1 MATSLEK
8 IRNIGITA
16 HIDAGKTTTTER
28 ILHYT
33 GVSHKIGEVHDGNTT
48 TDYMDQER
56 ERGITITSAA
66 VTCEWKDHRIN
77 IIDTPGHI
85 DFNIEVNRS
94 LRVLDGAVFIIEGV
108 AGVQPQSETNWRLAD
123 RYNVPRIIFINKLD
137 RTGADF
143 YRAFA
148 TLKDKL
154 DIVALPL
161 QLPIGIEDKFVGV
174 VDLIEMKAIVW
185 EGGDLGAKFHDE
197 PIPADLEEQAKEYR
211 QLLLDTAVGVDDKAM
226 EEYFENGDV
235 SIETLKRCIKIGTIS
250 GAFRPVLC
258 GTAFKN
264 KGVQPLLDAVLDYL
278 PSPIDV
284 PGISVAAEEGEEDG
298 EFSDRR
304 RIKAD
309 PNAPFAGLAFKIIN
323 DKYGALTFVRVYAG
337 TLKSG
342 DTVMNTTKDS
352 RERIGRM
359 FQMHADKRAEIK
371 EVSAG
376 DIAAFVGL
384 KDTGTG
390 DTLASSED
398 PVVLERMA
406 FPVPVIDISVEPK
419 TKEAVEKMTL
429 GLQKLAGEDPSLRLK
444 TDQESGQTIL
454 SGMGELHLEIIIDR
468 LRREYGVD
476 CNIGAPQVA
485 YRETITKPHT
495 EIYTHK
501 KQSGGSG
508 QYAEVKVIFEP
519 AERNAGISFENKVVG
534 GSVPKEYIPA
544 VEKGIRVQADTG
556 VLAGFP
562 TVDFKYSLVDGKYHD
577 VDSSALA
584 FEIAAKACFREGMK
598 KAGPIILEPIM
609 DVEVT
614 TPQDHVGD
622 CVGDLNRRRG
632 MIQSQDSSGSTILV
646 RAHVPLKEMFG
657 YISDLRS
664 MTKGRASFTMQFHH
678 YDPVPRNV
686 ADEIMKKSAYRRRR
700 RGALPPR
707 PPPRASPWT
716 PLPRK
721 KGEAIL
727 CIALF
732 FLERSVFDHSQAYR
746 TSKVGVCRCVM
757 CS

>member
-1 MATSLEK
+1 MSSMSLDK

-28 ILHYT
+28 ILYYT

-48 TDYMDQER
+48 TDYMEQER

-66 VTCEWKDHRIN
+66 VTCEWQNHRIN

-94 LRVLDGAVFIIEGV
+94 LRVLDGAIFIIEGV

-148 TLKDKL
+148 TLKEKL

-161 QLPIGIEDKFVGV
+161 QLPIGIEDQFLGV
-174 VDLIEMKAIVW
+174 VDLVEMKAIIW
-185 EGGDLGAKFHDE
+185 EGGELGAKYHYED
-197 PIPADLEEQAKEYR
+197 IPEDLKAAAAEHR
-211 QLLLDTAVGVDDKAM
+211 QTLLDTAVSVDEKAM

-235 SIETLKRCIKIGTIS
+235 TIETLKRCIKRGTID
-250 GAFRPVLC
+250 GDFRPVLC

-264 KGVQPLLDAVLDYL
+264 KGVQPLLDAVIDYL

-284 PGISVAAEEGEEDG
+284 PGIAVALDEGVDESEHP
-298 EFSDRR
+298 ERR

-309 PNAPFAGLAFKIIN
+309 PKAPFAGLAFKIIN
-323 DKYGALTFVRVYAG
+323 DKFGTLTFVRVYAG

-342 DTVMNTTKDS
+342 DTVMNTTKDH

-359 FQMHADKRAEIK
+359 FQMHADKREAIT
-371 EVSAG
+371 EVEAG

-390 DTLASSED
+390 DTLASAD
-398 PVVLERMA
+398 RPVILERMA
-406 FPVPVIDISVEPK
+406 FPVPVIDISVEPR

-429 GLQKLAGEDPSLRLK
+429 GLQKLAGEDPSLRLR
-444 TDQESGQTIL
+444 TDQETGQTIL

-468 LRREYGVD
+468 LRREYAVD

-485 YRETITKPHT
+485 YRETISKSHT
-495 EIYTHK
+495 ETYTHK
-501 KQSGGSG
+501 KQTGGSG

-519 AERNAGISFENKVVG
+519 MERNGGVVFENKVVG
-534 GSVPKEYIPA
+534 GSVPREYIPA
-544 VEKGIRVQADTG
+544 VEKGIKVQADTG

-562 TVDFKYSLVDGKYHD
+562 TVDFKYTLVDGKYHD

-584 FEIAAKACFREGMK
+584 FEIAAKACFRAGMK
-598 KAGPIILEPIM
+598 NAGPIILEPIM

-614 TPQDHVGD
+614 TPNDHVGD
-622 CVGDLNRRRG
+622 VVGDLNRRRG
-632 MIQSQDSSGSTILV
+632 QIQNQESSGSTVIV

-657 YISDLRS
+657 YISHLRS

-678 YDPVPRNV
+678 YDPVPRNI
-686 ADEIMKKSAYRRRR
+686 ADEIMAKSA
-700 RGALPPR
+700 
-707 PPPRASPWT
+707 
-716 PLPRK
+716 
-721 KGEAIL
+721 
-727 CIALF
+727 
-732 FLERSVFDHSQAYR
+732 
-746 TSKVGVCRCVM
+746 
-757 CS
+757 

>member
-1 MATSLEK
+1 MTESPLAR

-28 ILHYT
+28 ILYYT

-66 VTCEWKDHRIN
+66 VTCEWADHRIN

-94 LRVLDGAVFIIEGV
+94 LRVLDGAIFIIEGV

-143 YRAFA
+143 YRAFD
-148 TLKDKL
+148 TLKEKL
-154 DIVALPL
+154 DIIALPL
-161 QLPIGIEDKFVGV
+161 QLPIGEEDKFLGII
-174 VDLIEMKAIVW
+174 DLVEMKAIIW
-185 EGGDLGAKFHDE
+185 EGGELGAKYHDE
-197 PIPADLEEQAKEYR
+197 PIPAELADKAAEYR
-211 QLLLDTAVGVDDKAM
+211 QLLLDTALSVDTEGM

-235 SIETLKRCIKIGTIS
+235 SVATLKRAIKRGTID
-250 GAFRPVLC
+250 GDFRPVLC

-264 KGVQPLLDAVLDYL
+264 KGVQPLLDAVIDYL

-284 PGISVAAEEGEEDG
+284 PGIAVALDEGVDEALHP
-298 EFSDRR
+298 DRR

-309 PNAPFAGLAFKIIN
+309 VSAPFSGLAFKIIN
-323 DKYGALTFVRVYAG
+323 DKYGTLTFVRVYSG
-337 TLKSG
+337 TLKTG
-342 DTVMNTTKDS
+342 DMVMNTTKDH

-371 EVSAG
+371 EVHAG

-390 DTLASSED
+390 DTLASSDD

-406 FPVPVIDISVEPK
+406 FPVPVIDISVEPR

-444 TDQESGQTIL
+444 TDQETGQTIL

-485 YRETITKPHT
+485 YRETISKAHT
-495 EIYTHK
+495 ETYTHK

-508 QYAEVKVIFEP
+508 QYAEVKIVFEP
-519 AERNAGISFENKVVG
+519 QERNLGVLFENKVVG

-562 TVDFKYSLVDGKYHD
+562 TVDFKYTLVDGKYHD

-598 KAGPIILEPIM
+598 KASPIILEPIM
-609 DVEVT
+609 DVEIT

-622 CVGDLNRRRG
+622 VVGDLNRRRG
-632 MIQSQDSSGSTILV
+632 MIQNQESSGSTILV
-646 RAHVPLKEMFG
+646 RAQVPLKEMFG
-657 YISDLRS
+657 YISHLRS

-678 YDPVPRNV
+678 YDPVPRNI
-686 ADEIMKKSAYRRRR
+686 AEEIMAKSA
-700 RGALPPR
+700 
-707 PPPRASPWT
+707 
-716 PLPRK
+716 
-721 KGEAIL
+721 
-727 CIALF
+727 
-732 FLERSVFDHSQAYR
+732 
-746 TSKVGVCRCVM
+746 
-757 CS
+757 

>member
-1 MATSLEK
+1 MSATPLDR

-28 ILHYT
+28 ILYYT
-33 GVSHKIGEVHDGNTT
+33 GVSHRIGEVHDGNTT
-48 TDYMDQER
+48 TDYMEQER

-143 YRAFA
+143 YRAFD
-148 TLKDKL
+148 TLKEKL

-161 QLPIGIEDKFVGV
+161 QLPIGVEDTFVGV
-174 VDLIEMKAIVW
+174 VDLVEMKAIIW
-185 EGGDLGAKFHDE
+185 EGGELGAKFHDE
-197 PIPADLEEQAKEYR
+197 PIPADLMEKAKEYR
-211 QLLLDTAVGVDDKAM
+211 QLLLDTALSMDDAAM
-226 EEYFENGDV
+226 EEYFDKGDV
-235 SIETLKRCIKIGTIS
+235 EVATLKLCIKRGTIA

-278 PSPIDV
+278 PSPVDV
-284 PGISVAAEEGEEDG
+284 PGIAVAAEDAEDDAST
-298 EFSDRR
+298 EHDRR

-323 DKYGALTFVRVYAG
+323 DKYGTLTFVRVYAG

-342 DTVMNTTKDS
+342 DTVLNTTKEHK
-352 RERIGRM
+352 ERVGRM

-371 EVSAG
+371 EVAAG

-384 KDTGTG
+384 KDTQTG
-390 DTLASSED
+390 DTLASEKD

-419 TKEAVEKMTL
+419 TKDSVEKMTI

-444 TDQESGQTIL
+444 TDQETGQTIL

-468 LRREYGVD
+468 LRREYGVEA
-476 CNIGAPQVA
+476 NVGQPQVA
-485 YRETITKPHT
+485 YRETISKSHT
-495 EIYTHK
+495 ETYTHK
-501 KQSGGSG
+501 KQTGGSG
-508 QYAEVKVIFEP
+508 QYAEVKVVFEP
-519 AERNAGISFENKVVG
+519 QERNEGVLFENKTVG
-534 GSVPKEYIPA
+534 GSVPREYVPA
-544 VEKGIRVQADTG
+544 VEKGIRVQAETG

-562 TVDFKYSLVDGKYHD
+562 TVDFKYTLVDGKYHD

-598 KAGPIILEPIM
+598 KAGPVILEPIM

-614 TPQDHVGD
+614 TPNDHVGD
-622 CVGDLNRRRG
+622 VVGDLNRRRG
-632 MIQSQDSSGSTILV
+632 MIQNQESSGSTVMV

-657 YISDLRS
+657 YISHLRG

-678 YDPVPRNV
+678 YDPVPRNI
-686 ADEIMKKSAYRRRR
+686 ADEIMAKSA
-700 RGALPPR
+700 
-707 PPPRASPWT
+707 
-716 PLPRK
+716 
-721 KGEAIL
+721 
-727 CIALF
+727 
-732 FLERSVFDHSQAYR
+732 
-746 TSKVGVCRCVM
+746 
-757 CS
+757 

>member
-1 MATSLEK
+1 VSTTPLDK

-28 ILHYT
+28 ILYYT

-48 TDYMDQER
+48 TDYMEQER

-66 VTCEWKDHRIN
+66 VTCEWQDHRIN

-94 LRVLDGAVFIIEGV
+94 LRVLDGAIFIIEGV

-143 YRAFA
+143 YRAFD
-148 TLKDKL
+148 TLKEKL

-161 QLPIGIEDKFVGV
+161 QLPIGEEDKFLGV
-174 VDLIEMKAIVW
+174 VDLVEMKAIIW
-185 EGGDLGAKFHDE
+185 EGGELGAKYHYED
-197 PIPADLEEQAKEYR
+197 IPAELAGKAAEHR
-211 QLLLDTAVGVDDKAM
+211 QNLLDTALSVDDAGM
-226 EEYFENGDV
+226 EEYFEKGDV
-235 SIETLKRCIKIGTIS
+235 EIATLKRAIKRGTID

-264 KGVQPLLDAVLDYL
+264 KGVQPLLDAVIDYL
-278 PSPIDV
+278 PSPVDV
-284 PGISVAAEEGEEDG
+284 PGIAVALDEGIDETLHP
-298 EFSDRR
+298 DRR

-309 PNAPFAGLAFKIIN
+309 PKAPFAGLAFKIIN
-323 DKYGALTFVRVYAG
+323 DKYGTLTFVRVYAG

-342 DTVMNTTKDS
+342 DMVMNTTKDH

-371 EVSAG
+371 EVEAG

-384 KDTGTG
+384 KDTSTG
-390 DTLASSED
+390 DTLASAD
-398 PVVLERMA
+398 NPVVLERMA
-406 FPVPVIDISVEPK
+406 FPVPVIDISVEPR

-444 TDQESGQTIL
+444 TDQETGQTIL

-485 YRETITKPHT
+485 YRETISKPHT

-508 QYAEVKVIFEP
+508 QYAEVKIVFEP
-519 AERNAGISFENKVVG
+519 MARNGGVVFENKVVG

-562 TVDFKYSLVDGKYHD
+562 TVDFKYILVDGKYHD

-598 KAGPIILEPIM
+598 KASPIILEPIM
-609 DVEVT
+609 DVEIT

-622 CVGDLNRRRG
+622 VVGDLNRRRG
-632 MIQSQDSSGSTILV
+632 HIQNQESSGSTVIV
-646 RAHVPLKEMFG
+646 RGQVPLKEMFG
-657 YISDLRS
+657 YISHLRS

-678 YDPVPRNV
+678 YDPVPRNI
-686 ADEIMKKSAYRRRR
+686 ADEIMAKSA
-700 RGALPPR
+700 
-707 PPPRASPWT
+707 
-716 PLPRK
+716 
-721 KGEAIL
+721 
-727 CIALF
+727 
-732 FLERSVFDHSQAYR
+732 
-746 TSKVGVCRCVM
+746 
-757 CS
+757 

>member
-1 MATSLEK
+1 ME
-8 IRNIGITA
+8 
-16 HIDAGKTTTTER
+16 
-28 ILHYT
+28 
-33 GVSHKIGEVHDGNTT
+33 
-48 TDYMDQER
+48 QER

-66 VTCEWKDHRIN
+66 VTCEWKGHRIN

-94 LRVLDGAVFIIEGV
+94 LRVLDGAIFIIEGV

-143 YRAFA
+143 YRAFD
-148 TLKDKL
+148 TLLEKL

-161 QLPIGIEDKFVGV
+161 QLPIGVEDGFLGV
-174 VDLIEMKAIVW
+174 VDLVEMKAIIW
-185 EGGDLGAKFHDE
+185 EGGELGAKYHYED
-197 PIPADLEEQAKEYR
+197 IPEDMNELVATHR
-211 QLLLDTAVGVDDKAM
+211 QTLLDTALSVDEKAM
-226 EEYFENGDV
+226 EEYFDKGDV
-235 SIETLKRCIKIGTIS
+235 SIETMKRCIKRGTID
-250 GAFRPVLC
+250 GTFRPVLC

-264 KGVQPLLDAVLDYL
+264 KGVQPLLDAVIDYL

-284 PGISVAAEEGEEDG
+284 PGIAVAVEEGDDEDHIAH
-298 EFSDRR
+298 RR

-309 PNAPFAGLAFKIIN
+309 PKAPFAGLAFKIIN
-323 DKYGALTFVRVYAG
+323 DKYGTLTFVRVYAG

-342 DTVMNTTKDS
+342 DTVMNTTKDH

-371 EVSAG
+371 EVEAG

-390 DTLASSED
+390 DTLASADD
-398 PVVLERMA
+398 PVILERMA
-406 FPVPVIDISVEPK
+406 FPVPVIDISVEPR

-429 GLQKLAGEDPSLRLK
+429 GLQKLAGEDPSLRLR
-444 TDQESGQTIL
+444 TDQETGQTIL

-485 YRETITKPHT
+485 YRETISKAHT
-495 EIYTHK
+495 ETYTHK

-508 QYAEVKVIFEP
+508 QYAEVKIIFEP
-519 AERNAGISFENKVVG
+519 LERNVGVQFENKVVG

-562 TVDFKYSLVDGKYHD
+562 TVDFKYTLIDGKYHD

-598 KAGPIILEPIM
+598 LAGPIILEPIM

-622 CVGDLNRRRG
+622 VVGDLNRRRG
-632 MIQSQDSSGSTILV
+632 QIQNQESSGSTVIV

-657 YISDLRS
+657 YISHLRS

-686 ADEIMKKSAYRRRR
+686 ADEIMKKSA
-700 RGALPPR
+700 
-707 PPPRASPWT
+707 
-716 PLPRK
+716 
-721 KGEAIL
+721 
-727 CIALF
+727 
-732 FLERSVFDHSQAYR
+732 
-746 TSKVGVCRCVM
+746 
-757 CS
+757 

>member
-1 MATSLEK
+1 MTSTSPLGL

-28 ILHYT
+28 ILYYT

-94 LRVLDGAVFIIEGV
+94 LRVLDGAIFIIEGV

-143 YRAFA
+143 YRAFD
-148 TLKDKL
+148 TLKEKL
-154 DIVALPL
+154 DIIALPL
-161 QLPIGIEDKFVGV
+161 QLPIGIEENFVGV
-174 VDLIEMKAIVW
+174 VDLVEMKAIIW
-185 EGGDLGAKFHDE
+185 EGGELGAKFHDE
-197 PIPADLEEQAKEYR
+197 PIPADLADKAAEYR
-211 QLLLDTAVGVDDKAM
+211 ELLLDTALSVDTTAM
-226 EEYFENGDV
+226 EEYFEKGEV
-235 SIETLKRCIKIGTIS
+235 SVETLKRCIKAGAIS

-284 PGISVAAEEGEEDG
+284 PGIKVAADEDEEDTP
-298 EFSDRR
+298 EAAAKRR
-304 RIKAD
+304 VIPANPD
-309 PNAPFAGLAFKIIN
+309 APFSGLAFKIIN
-323 DKYGALTFVRVYAG
+323 DKYGTLTFVRVYSG

-342 DTVMNTTKDS
+342 DTVMNTTKDH

-371 EVSAG
+371 EVHAG

-390 DTLASSED
+390 DTLASADD

-419 TKEAVEKMTL
+419 TKEGVEKMTI

-444 TDQESGQTIL
+444 TDQETGQTIL

-468 LRREYGVD
+468 LKREYGVD
-476 CNIGAPQVA
+476 ANIGAPQVA
-485 YRETITKPHT
+485 YRETISREHT
-495 EIYTHK
+495 ETYTHK

-508 QYAEVKVIFEP
+508 QYAEVKIIFSP
-519 AERNAGISFENKVVG
+519 LERNEGVVFENKIVG
-534 GSVPKEYIPA
+534 GTVPREYIPA
-544 VEKGIRVQADTG
+544 VEKGIKVQADTG
-556 VLAGFP
+556 VLAGFQ
-562 TVDFKYSLVDGKYHD
+562 TVDFKYTLVDGKYHD

-614 TPQDHVGD
+614 TPNDHVGD
-622 CVGDLNRRRG
+622 VVGDLNRRRG
-632 MIQSQDSSGSTILV
+632 MIQNQESSGSTVIV

-657 YISDLRS
+657 YISHLRS

-686 ADEIMKKSAYRRRR
+686 ADEIMAKSA
-700 RGALPPR
+700 
-707 PPPRASPWT
+707 
-716 PLPRK
+716 
-721 KGEAIL
+721 
-727 CIALF
+727 
-732 FLERSVFDHSQAYR
+732 
-746 TSKVGVCRCVM
+746 
-757 CS
+757 

>member
-1 MATSLEK
+1 VSVTPLDR

-28 ILHYT
+28 ILYYT

-66 VTCEWKDHRIN
+66 VTCEWKDTRIN

-94 LRVLDGAVFIIEGV
+94 LRVLDGAIFIIEGV

-143 YRAFA
+143 YRAFD
-148 TLKDKL
+148 TLLEKL

-161 QLPIGIEDKFVGV
+161 QLPIGVEDQFLGV
-174 VDLIEMKAIVW
+174 VDLVEMKAIIW
-185 EGGDLGAKFHDE
+185 EGGELGAKYHYED
-197 PIPADLEEQAKEYR
+197 IPAEMTELVAGHR
-211 QLLLDTAVGVDDKAM
+211 QTLLDTALSVDSEAM
-226 EEYFENGDV
+226 EEYFDKGDV
-235 SIETLKRCIKIGTIS
+235 SIETMKRCIKRGTID
-250 GAFRPVLC
+250 GTFRPVLC

-264 KGVQPLLDAVLDYL
+264 KGVQPLLDAVIDYL

-284 PGISVAAEEGEEDG
+284 PGIAVAVEEGDDE
-298 EFSDRR
+298 STIANRR

-309 PNAPFAGLAFKIIN
+309 PKAPFAGLAFKIIN
-323 DKYGALTFVRVYAG
+323 DKYGTLTFVRVYSG

-342 DTVMNTTKDS
+342 DTVMNTTKDH

-371 EVSAG
+371 EVEAG

-390 DTLASSED
+390 DTLASADD
-398 PVVLERMA
+398 PVILERMA
-406 FPVPVIDISVEPK
+406 FPVPVIDISVEPR

-444 TDQESGQTIL
+444 TDQETGQTIL

-476 CNIGAPQVA
+476 CDIGAPQVA
-485 YRETITKPHT
+485 YRETISKSHT
-495 EIYTHK
+495 ETYTHK

-508 QYAEVKVIFEP
+508 QYAEVKIIFSP
-519 AERNAGISFENKVVG
+519 QERNAGVLFENKVVG
-534 GSVPKEYIPA
+534 GAVPKEYIPA
-544 VEKGIRVQADTG
+544 VEKGIKVQADTG

-562 TVDFKYSLVDGKYHD
+562 TVDFKYTLVDGKYHD

-598 KAGPIILEPIM
+598 LAGPIILEPIM

-622 CVGDLNRRRG
+622 VVGDLNRRRG
-632 MIQSQDSSGSTILV
+632 QIQNQESSGSTVIV

-657 YISDLRS
+657 YISHLRS

-686 ADEIMKKSAYRRRR
+686 AEEIMKKSA
-700 RGALPPR
+700 
-707 PPPRASPWT
+707 
-716 PLPRK
+716 
-721 KGEAIL
+721 
-727 CIALF
+727 
-732 FLERSVFDHSQAYR
+732 
-746 TSKVGVCRCVM
+746 
-757 CS
+757 

>member
-1 MATSLEK
+1 MSDTPHAPSPLAR

-28 ILHYT
+28 ILYYT
-33 GVSHKIGEVHDGNTT
+33 GVSHRIGEVHDGNTT
-48 TDYMDQER
+48 TDYMAQER

-143 YRAFA
+143 YRAFD
-148 TLKDKL
+148 TLKEKL
-154 DIVALPL
+154 DIIALPL
-161 QLPIGIEDKFVGV
+161 QLPIGVEDQFLGV
-174 VDLIEMKAIVW
+174 VDLIEMKAIIW
-185 EGGDLGAKFHDE
+185 EGGELGAKYHDE
-197 PIPADLEEQAKEYR
+197 EIPADLLAKAKEAR
-211 QLLLDTAVGVDDKAM
+211 QLLLDTALSVDDAGM

-235 SIETLKRCIKIGTIS
+235 AIETLKRAIKTGTIS

-264 KGVQPLLDAVLDYL
+264 KGVQPLLDAVIDYL

-284 PGISVAAEEGEEDG
+284 PGISIAAEEGEEDG
-298 EFSDRR
+298 EHSNRR
-304 RIKAD
+304 RIPANPD
-309 PNAPFAGLAFKIIN
+309 APFAGLAFKIIN
-323 DKYGALTFVRVYAG
+323 DKYGTLTFVRVYAG
-337 TLKSG
+337 TLRTG
-342 DTVMNTTKDS
+342 DTVMNTTKDHK
-352 RERIGRM
+352 ERISRM

-371 EVSAG
+371 EVHAG

-390 DTLASSED
+390 DTLASNDD
-398 PVVLERMA
+398 PVILERMA

-419 TKEAVEKMTL
+419 TKDSVEKMSI

-485 YRETITKPHT
+485 YRETISKPWT
-495 EIYTHK
+495 ETYTHK

-508 QYAEVKVIFEP
+508 QYAEVKVLFEP
-519 AERNAGISFENKVVG
+519 AERNAGITFANKTVG
-534 GSVPKEYIPA
+534 GSVPKEYVPA

-556 VLAGFP
+556 VLAGFQ
-562 TVDFKYSLVDGKYHD
+562 TVDFNYTLLDGKYHD

-598 KAGPIILEPIM
+598 KASPIILEPIM

-614 TPQDHVGD
+614 TPNDHVGD
-622 CVGDLNRRRG
+622 VVGDLNRRRG
-632 MIQSQDSSGSTILV
+632 QIQNQDSAGSTVIV
-646 RAHVPLKEMFG
+646 KAHVPLKEMFG

-686 ADEIMKKSAYRRRR
+686 ADELVKKA
-700 RGALPPR
+700 G
-707 PPPRASPWT
+707 
-716 PLPRK
+716 
-721 KGEAIL
+721 
-727 CIALF
+727 
-732 FLERSVFDHSQAYR
+732 
-746 TSKVGVCRCVM
+746 
-757 CS
+757 

>member
-1 MATSLEK
+1 MPVTSLDK

-28 ILHYT
+28 ILYYT
-33 GVSHKIGEVHDGNTT
+33 GMSYRIGEVHDGNTT
-48 TDYMDQER
+48 TDYMEQER

-94 LRVLDGAVFIIEGV
+94 LRVLDGAIFIIEGV

-137 RTGADF
+137 RTGGDF
-143 YRAFA
+143 FRAFA
-148 TLKDKL
+148 TLKEKL

-161 QLPIGIEDKFVGV
+161 QLPIGAEDKFAGV
-174 VDLIEMKAIVW
+174 VDLVEMKAIIW
-185 EGGDLGAKFHDE
+185 EGGELGAKYHDE
-197 PIPADLEEQAKEYR
+197 PIPADLAEQAKEYR
-211 QLLLDTAVGVDDKAM
+211 QLLLDTALSVDDAAM
-226 EEYFENGDV
+226 EEYFEKGDV
-235 SIETLKRCIKIGTIS
+235 EVATLKRCIKAGTIS

-264 KGVQPLLDAVLDYL
+264 KGVQPLLDAVVDYL

-284 PGISVAAEEGEEDG
+284 PGISIAAGEGEEDG
-298 EFSDRR
+298 EYSDRR

-309 PNAPFAGLAFKIIN
+309 ASAPFAGLAFKIIN
-323 DKYGALTFVRVYAG
+323 DKYGTLTFVRVYAG

-342 DTVMNTTKDS
+342 DTVMNTTKGH

-371 EVSAG
+371 EVHAG

-384 KDTGTG
+384 KDTVTG
-390 DTLASSED
+390 DTLASQQD

-406 FPVPVIDISVEPK
+406 FPVPVIDISVEPR
-419 TKEAVEKMTL
+419 TKEAVEKMSL
-429 GLQKLAGEDPSLRLK
+429 GLQKLAAEDPSLRLR
-444 TDQESGQTIL
+444 TDQETGQTIL

-468 LRREYGVD
+468 LRREYGVEA
-476 CNIGAPQVA
+476 NIGAPQVA
-485 YRETITKPHT
+485 YRETITRAHT
-495 EIYTHK
+495 ETYTHK
-501 KQSGGSG
+501 KQTGGSG
-508 QYAEVKVIFEP
+508 QYAEVKIAFEP
-519 AERNAGISFENKVVG
+519 LARNEGVVFENKVAG

-562 TVDFKYSLVDGKYHD
+562 TVDFKYTLLDGKYHD
-577 VDSSALA
+577 VDSSSLA
-584 FEIAAKACFREGMK
+584 FEIAAKSCFRDGMK
-598 KAGPIILEPIM
+598 RAAPIILEPVM

-614 TPQDHVGD
+614 TPADHVGD
-622 CVGDLNRRRG
+622 VVGDLNRRRG
-632 MIQSQDSSGSTILV
+632 MIQNQDSTGSTVIV

-678 YDPVPRNV
+678 YDPVPRNI
-686 ADEIMKKSAYRRRR
+686 ADEIMTKSA
-700 RGALPPR
+700 
-707 PPPRASPWT
+707 
-716 PLPRK
+716 
-721 KGEAIL
+721 
-727 CIALF
+727 
-732 FLERSVFDHSQAYR
+732 
-746 TSKVGVCRCVM
+746 
-757 CS
+757 

>member
-1 MATSLEK
+1 MPLDK

-28 ILHYT
+28 ILYYT

-66 VTCEWKDHRIN
+66 VTCEWKDNRIN

-123 RYNVPRIIFINKLD
+123 RYKVPRIIFINKLD

-148 TLKDKL
+148 TLKEKL

-161 QLPIGIEDKFVGV
+161 QLPVGTEDQFLGV
-174 VDLIEMKAIVW
+174 VDLVEMKAIIW
-185 EGGDLGAKFHDE
+185 EGGELGAKYHYED
-197 PIPADLEEQAKEYR
+197 IPDDLKELAAEHR
-211 QLLLDTAVGVDDKAM
+211 QTLLDTALSVDEQAM
-226 EEYFENGDV
+226 EEYFEHGDV
-235 SIETLKRCIKIGTIS
+235 KIETLKRCIKRGTID
-250 GAFRPVLC
+250 GTFRPVLC

-264 KGVQPLLDAVLDYL
+264 KGVQPLLDAVIDYL

-284 PGISVAAEEGEEDG
+284 PGIAIALEEGEEDG
-298 EFSDRR
+298 DNPNRR
-304 RIKAD
+304 RIPANPK
-309 PNAPFAGLAFKIIN
+309 APFAGLAFKIIN
-323 DKYGALTFVRVYAG
+323 DKYGTLTFVRVYAG

-342 DTVMNTTKDS
+342 DTVQNTTKGH

-371 EVSAG
+371 EVEAG

-390 DTLASSED
+390 DTLASADD
-398 PVVLERMA
+398 PVILERMA
-406 FPVPVIDISVEPK
+406 FPVPVIDISVEPR

-444 TDQESGQTIL
+444 TDQETGQTIL

-476 CNIGAPQVA
+476 CDIGAPQVA
-485 YRETITKPHT
+485 YRETISKPWT
-495 EIYTHK
+495 ETYTHK

-508 QYAEVKVIFEP
+508 QYAEVKIVFEP
-519 AERNAGISFENKVVG
+519 LERNTGVQFENKVVG

-562 TVDFKYSLVDGKYHD
+562 TVDFKYTLIDGKYHD

-584 FEIAAKACFREGMK
+584 FEIAAKACFRDGMK

-622 CVGDLNRRRG
+622 VVGDLNRRRG
-632 MIQSQDSSGSTILV
+632 TIQNQESSGSTVIV

-657 YISDLRS
+657 YISHLRS

-686 ADEIMKKSAYRRRR
+686 ADEIMKKSA
-700 RGALPPR
+700 
-707 PPPRASPWT
+707 
-716 PLPRK
+716 
-721 KGEAIL
+721 
-727 CIALF
+727 
-732 FLERSVFDHSQAYR
+732 
-746 TSKVGVCRCVM
+746 
-757 CS
+757 

>member
-1 MATSLEK
+1 MSDIAPNPLAL

-28 ILHYT
+28 ILYYT
-33 GVSHKIGEVHDGNTT
+33 GVSHRIGEVHDGNTT
-48 TDYMDQER
+48 TDYMEQER

-66 VTCEWKDHRIN
+66 VTCEWKEHRIN

-123 RYNVPRIIFINKLD
+123 RYNVPRVIFINKLD

-143 YRAFA
+143 YRAFD
-148 TLKDKL
+148 TLKEKL
-154 DIVALPL
+154 DIIALPL
-161 QLPIGIEDKFVGV
+161 QLPIGIEDQFIGV
-174 VDLIEMKAIVW
+174 VDLVEMKAIVW
-185 EGGDLGAKFHDE
+185 EGGELGAKFHDE
-197 PIPADLEEQAKEYR
+197 EIPADMAEKAAEAR
-211 QLLLDTAVGVDDKAM
+211 VLLLDTALSVDTVAM
-226 EEYFENGDV
+226 EEYFDKGDV
-235 SIETLKRCIKIGTIS
+235 SVETLKRCIKLGTIS

-284 PGISVAAEEGEEDG
+284 PGIKVAAEEDDAPDKVMRVIPAN
-298 EFSDRR
+298 SS
-304 RIKAD
+304 
-309 PNAPFAGLAFKIIN
+309 APFAGLAFKIIN
-323 DKYGALTFVRVYAG
+323 DKYGTLTFVRVYAG

-342 DTVMNTTKDS
+342 DTVMNTTKDHK
-352 RERIGRM
+352 ERIGRM

-371 EVSAG
+371 EVHAG

-390 DTLASSED
+390 DTLASADD
-398 PVVLERMA
+398 PVILERMA
-406 FPVPVIDISVEPK
+406 FPIPVIDISVEPK
-419 TKEAVEKMTL
+419 TKDGVEKMTL

-468 LRREYGVD
+468 LRREYGVEA
-476 CNIGAPQVA
+476 NIGAPQVA
-485 YRETITKPHT
+485 YRETISKSHT
-495 EIYTHK
+495 ETYTHK
-501 KQSGGSG
+501 KQTGGSG
-508 QYAEVKVIFEP
+508 QYAEVKILFEP
-519 AERNAGISFENKVVG
+519 QERNAGVLFENKVVG
-534 GSVPKEYIPA
+534 GTVPKEYIPA
-544 VEKGIRVQADTG
+544 VEKGIRNQAETG

-584 FEIAAKACFREGMK
+584 FEIAAKACFRDGMK
-598 KAGPIILEPIM
+598 RASPIILEPIM
-609 DVEVT
+609 EVEVT

-622 CVGDLNRRRG
+622 VVGDLNRRRG
-632 MIQSQDSSGSTILV
+632 TIQSQESSGSTVMV

-657 YISDLRS
+657 YINQLRG

-678 YDPVPRNV
+678 YDPVPRNI
-686 ADEIMKKSAYRRRR
+686 ADEIMAKSA
-700 RGALPPR
+700 
-707 PPPRASPWT
+707 
-716 PLPRK
+716 
-721 KGEAIL
+721 
-727 CIALF
+727 
-732 FLERSVFDHSQAYR
+732 
-746 TSKVGVCRCVM
+746 
-757 CS
+757 

>member
-1 MATSLEK
+1 MTVPEADVPATPLEK

-28 ILHYT
+28 ILYYT

-48 TDYMDQER
+48 TDYMEQER

-123 RYNVPRIIFINKLD
+123 RYKVPRIIFINKLD

-143 YRAFA
+143 YRAA
-148 TLKDKL
+148 DTLKEKL
-154 DIVALPL
+154 DIIALPL
-161 QLPIGIEDKFVGV
+161 QLPIGIEDGFKGV
-174 VDLIEMKAIVW
+174 VDLVEMKAIIW
-185 EGGDLGAKFHDE
+185 EGGELGAKFHDE
-197 PIPADLEEQAKEYR
+197 PIPADLMEKAKEYR
-211 QLLLDTAVGVDDKAM
+211 QILLDTALAVDDAGM
-226 EEYFENGDV
+226 EEYFEKGDV
-235 SIETLKRCIKIGTIS
+235 SVETLKRAVKTGTIS

-278 PSPIDV
+278 PSPVDI
-284 PGISVAAEEGEEDG
+284 PGIAVAAEEGEDETA
-298 EFSDRR
+298 EHDRR

-323 DKYGALTFVRVYAG
+323 DKYGTLTFVRIYAG

-342 DTVMNTTKDS
+342 DTLLNTTKGHK
-352 RERIGRM
+352 ERVGRM

-390 DTLASSED
+390 DTLAAQED

-406 FPVPVIDISVEPK
+406 FPVPVIDISVEPR
-419 TKEAVEKMTL
+419 TKDSVEKMTL

-444 TDQESGQTIL
+444 TDQETGQTIL

-468 LRREYGVD
+468 LRREYGVEA
-476 CNIGAPQVA
+476 NIGAPQVA
-485 YRETITKPHT
+485 YRETISRSHT
-495 EIYTHK
+495 ETYTHK

-508 QYAEVKVIFEP
+508 QYAEVKIIFEP
-519 AERNAGISFENKVVG
+519 LERNQGIEFDNKVVG
-534 GSVPKEYIPA
+534 GAVPKEYIPA
-544 VEKGIRVQADTG
+544 VEKGIRVQSETG

-562 TVDFKYSLVDGKYHD
+562 TVDFKFSLVDGKYHD

-598 KAGPIILEPIM
+598 KAGPVILEPIM
-609 DVEVT
+609 DVEIT

-622 CVGDLNRRRG
+622 VVGDLNRRRG
-632 MIQSQDSSGSTILV
+632 MIQNQESAGSTVMV
-646 RAHVPLKEMFG
+646 RAQVPLKEMFG
-657 YISDLRS
+657 YISHLRS

-678 YDPVPRNV
+678 YDPVPRNI
-686 ADEIMKKSAYRRRR
+686 ADEIMAKSA
-700 RGALPPR
+700 
-707 PPPRASPWT
+707 
-716 PLPRK
+716 
-721 KGEAIL
+721 
-727 CIALF
+727 
-732 FLERSVFDHSQAYR
+732 
-746 TSKVGVCRCVM
+746 
-757 CS
+757 

>member
-1 MATSLEK
+1 MSDTPLAR

-28 ILHYT
+28 ILFYT
-33 GVSHKIGEVHDGNTT
+33 GESHKIGEVHDGNTT
-48 TDYMDQER
+48 TDYMEQER

-66 VTCEWKDHRIN
+66 VTCEWKDTRIN

-94 LRVLDGAVFIIEGV
+94 LRVLDGAIFIIEGV

-143 YRAFA
+143 FRAFD
-148 TLKDKL
+148 TLKEKL

-161 QLPIGIEDKFVGV
+161 QLPIGEEDKFIGV
-174 VDLIEMKAIVW
+174 VDLVEMKAIIW
-185 EGGDLGAKFHDE
+185 EGGDLGAKYHDE
-197 PIPADLEEQAKEYR
+197 PIPAELAAKAAEYR
-211 QLLLDTAVGVDDKAM
+211 QTLLDTAVSVDEKAM

-235 SIETLKRCIKIGTIS
+235 SVATLKACIKKGTIS
-250 GAFRPVLC
+250 GEFRPVLC

-264 KGVQPLLDAVLDYL
+264 KGVQPLLDAVVDYL

-284 PGISVAAEEGEEDG
+284 PGIAVALDEGVDETLHP
-298 EFSDRR
+298 DRR

-309 PNAPFAGLAFKIIN
+309 PKAPFAGLAFKIIN
-323 DKYGALTFVRVYAG
+323 DKYGTLTFVRVYAG
-337 TLKSG
+337 MLKSG
-342 DTVMNTTKDS
+342 DTVMNTTKGH

-371 EVSAG
+371 EVEAG

-390 DTLASSED
+390 DTLAAAED
-398 PVVLERMA
+398 QVVLERMA
-406 FPVPVIDISVEPK
+406 FPVPVIDISVEPR

-429 GLQKLAGEDPSLRLK
+429 GLQKLAGEDPSLRLR
-444 TDQESGQTIL
+444 TDQETGQTIL

-485 YRETITKPHT
+485 YRETISRPHT
-495 EIYTHK
+495 ETYTHK
-501 KQSGGSG
+501 KQTGGSG
-508 QYAEVKVIFEP
+508 QYAEVKILFEP
-519 AERNAGISFENKVVG
+519 TERNGGIVFENKVVG
-534 GSVPKEYIPA
+534 GSIPKEYIPA
-544 VEKGIRVQADTG
+544 VEKGIKVQADTG

-562 TVDFKYSLVDGKYHD
+562 TVDFKYTLLDGKYHD

-584 FEIAAKACFREGMK
+584 FEIAAKACFRDGMK
-598 KAGPIILEPIM
+598 KASPIILEPIM

-622 CVGDLNRRRG
+622 VVGDLNRRRG
-632 MIQSQDSSGSTILV
+632 QIQNQESSGSTIIV
-646 RAHVPLKEMFG
+646 RALVPLKEMFG
-657 YISDLRS
+657 YISHLRS

-678 YDPVPRNV
+678 YDPVPRNI
-686 ADEIMKKSAYRRRR
+686 ADEIMAKSA
-700 RGALPPR
+700 
-707 PPPRASPWT
+707 
-716 PLPRK
+716 
-721 KGEAIL
+721 
-727 CIALF
+727 
-732 FLERSVFDHSQAYR
+732 
-746 TSKVGVCRCVM
+746 
-757 CS
+757 

>member
-1 MATSLEK
+1 MPGTSLDK

-28 ILHYT
+28 ILYYT

-48 TDYMDQER
+48 TDYMEQER

-66 VTCEWKDHRIN
+66 VTCEWADHRIN

-94 LRVLDGAVFIIEGV
+94 LRVLDGAIFIIEGV

-143 YRAFA
+143 FRAFA
-148 TLKDKL
+148 TLKEKL

-161 QLPIGIEDKFVGV
+161 QLPIGIEDKFLGV
-174 VDLIEMKAIVW
+174 VDLIEMKAIIW
-185 EGGDLGAKFHDE
+185 EGGELGAKYHDE
-197 PIPADLEEQAKEYR
+197 PIPDDLVEQAKEYR
-211 QLLLDTAVGVDDKAM
+211 QLLLDTALSVDDAAM
-226 EEYFENGDV
+226 EEYFDKGDV
-235 SIETLKRCIKIGTIS
+235 EVATLKRCIKAGTIS
-250 GAFRPVLC
+250 GVFRPVLC

-264 KGVQPLLDAVLDYL
+264 KGVQPLLDAVIDYL

-284 PGISVAAEEGEEDG
+284 PGIAVAAEEGEDEHAP
-298 EFSDRR
+298 DRR

-309 PNAPFAGLAFKIIN
+309 PDAPFAGLAFKIIN
-323 DKYGALTFVRVYAG
+323 DKYGTLTFVRVYAG

-342 DTVMNTTKDS
+342 DTVMNTTKEH

-371 EVSAG
+371 EVHAG

-390 DTLASSED
+390 DTLASAQD

-406 FPVPVIDISVEPK
+406 FPVPVIDISVEPR
-419 TKEAVEKMTL
+419 TKEAVEKMSL
-429 GLQKLAGEDPSLRLK
+429 GLQKLAAEDPSLRLR

-468 LRREYGVD
+468 LRREYGVEA
-476 CNIGAPQVA
+476 NIGAPQVA
-485 YRETITKPHT
+485 YRETITRPHT
-495 EIYTHK
+495 ETYTHK
-501 KQSGGSG
+501 KQTGGSG
-508 QYAEVKVIFEP
+508 QYAEVKIVFEP
-519 AERNAGISFENKVVG
+519 LERNGGVVFENKVVG
-534 GSVPKEYIPA
+534 GTVPKEYIPA
-544 VEKGIRVQADTG
+544 VEKGIKVQAETG

-562 TVDFKYSLVDGKYHD
+562 TVDFKYTLVDGKYHD

-584 FEIAAKACFREGMK
+584 FEIAAKSCFRDGMK
-598 KAGPIILEPIM
+598 KAQPIILEPVM

-614 TPQDHVGD
+614 TPADHVGD
-622 CVGDLNRRRG
+622 VVGDLNRRRG
-632 MIQSQDSSGSTILV
+632 MIQNQESSGSTVIV

-678 YDPVPRNV
+678 YDPVPRNI
-686 ADEIMKKSAYRRRR
+686 ADEIMAKSA
-700 RGALPPR
+700 
-707 PPPRASPWT
+707 
-716 PLPRK
+716 
-721 KGEAIL
+721 
-727 CIALF
+727 
-732 FLERSVFDHSQAYR
+732 
-746 TSKVGVCRCVM
+746 
-757 CS
+757 

>member
-1 MATSLEK
+1 MATHTSLDR

-28 ILHYT
+28 ILYYT
-33 GVSHKIGEVHDGNTT
+33 GKSHKIGEVHDGNTT
-48 TDYMDQER
+48 TDYMAQER

-66 VTCEWKDHRIN
+66 VTAEWADHRIN

-94 LRVLDGAVFIIEGV
+94 LRVLDGAIFIIEGV

-123 RYNVPRIIFINKLD
+123 RYNVPRLIFVNKLD

-143 YRAFA
+143 YKACD
-148 TLKDKL
+148 TLTEKL
-154 DIVALPL
+154 GIKWIAL
-161 QLPIGIEDKFVGV
+161 QLPIGAEDTLKGV
-174 VDLIEMKAIVW
+174 VDLVEMKAIIW
-185 EGGDLGAKFHDE
+185 EGDDLGASFHDE
-197 PIPADLEEQAKEYR
+197 PIPDDMVEMANEWREKMLDMVVTADDE
-211 QLLLDTAVGVDDKAM
+211 AM
-226 EEYFENGDV
+226 EAYLSGEPV
-235 SIETLKRCIKIGTIS
+235 PVALLKRAIKKGTIS
-250 GAFRPVLC
+250 GEFRPVMC
-258 GTAFKN
+258 GSAFKN
-264 KGVQPLLDAVLDYL
+264 KGVQPLLDGVIDYL

-284 PGISVAAEEGEEDG
+284 PGIKVAPDEGMDETQE
-298 EFSDRR
+298 RR
-304 RIKAD
+304 AIPAD
-309 PNAPFAGLAFKIIN
+309 PDAPFAGLAFKIIN
-323 DKYGALTFVRVYAG
+323 DKYGNLTFVRVYRG
-337 TLKSG
+337 TLRQG
-342 DTVMNTTKDS
+342 DMVMNTTKGQ

-359 FQMHADKRAEIK
+359 FQMHADKREEIK
-371 EVSAG
+371 EVIAG

-384 KDTGTG
+384 KDTITG
-390 DTLASSED
+390 DTLASNDD
-398 PVVLERMA
+398 PVILERMA

-419 TKEAVEKMTL
+419 TKDAVEKMSL
-429 GLQKLAGEDPSLRLK
+429 GLGKLAGEDPSLRVK
-444 TDQESGQTIL
+444 TDQETGQTIL
-454 SGMGELHLEIIIDR
+454 SGMGELHLEIIVDR

-495 EIYTHK
+495 HTYTHK

-508 QYAEVKVIFEP
+508 QYAEVKIIFEP
-519 AERNAGISFENKVVG
+519 KERNDGIEFVNAVVG

-544 VEKGIRVQADTG
+544 VDKGIKVQADTG

-598 KAGPIILEPIM
+598 MAGPVILEPIM

-622 CVGDLNRRRG
+622 VVGDLNRRRG
-632 MIQSQDSSGSTILV
+632 VIQNQDMAGTSVIV

-657 YISDLRS
+657 YISNLRG
-664 MTKGRASFTMQFHH
+664 MTKGRASFSMQFHH

-686 ADEIMKKSAYRRRR
+686 AEEIMKQSA
-700 RGALPPR
+700 
-707 PPPRASPWT
+707 
-716 PLPRK
+716 
-721 KGEAIL
+721 
-727 CIALF
+727 
-732 FLERSVFDHSQAYR
+732 
-746 TSKVGVCRCVM
+746 
-757 CS
+757 

>member
-1 MATSLEK
+1 MPGTPLDL

-28 ILHYT
+28 ILYYT
-33 GVSHKIGEVHDGNTT
+33 GMSHRIGEVHEGNTT

-66 VTCEWKDHRIN
+66 VTCEWKGHRIN

-123 RYNVPRIIFINKLD
+123 RYNVPRVIFINKLD

-143 YRAFA
+143 FRAFN
-148 TLKDKL
+148 TLKEKL

-161 QLPIGIEDKFVGV
+161 QLPIGIEDKFIGV
-174 VDLIEMKAIVW
+174 VDLVEMKAIVW
-185 EGGDLGAKFHDE
+185 EGGELGAKFHDE
-197 PIPADLEEQAKEYR
+197 PIPEDLKAQAAEYR
-211 QLLLDTAVGVDDKAM
+211 QLLLDTALSVDDAGM
-226 EEYFENGDV
+226 EEYFEHGDV
-235 SIETLKRCIKIGTIS
+235 AVETLKRAIKTGTIN

-264 KGVQPLLDAVLDYL
+264 KGVQPLLDSVLDYL
-278 PSPIDV
+278 PSPVDI
-284 PGISVAAEEGEEDG
+284 PGIKVAAADDED
-298 EFSDRR
+298 EHADRR

-309 PNAPFAGLAFKIIN
+309 PDAPFAGLAFKIIN
-323 DKYGALTFVRVYAG
+323 DKYGTLTFVRVYAG

-342 DTVMNTTKDS
+342 DMVMNTTKEH

-359 FQMHADKRAEIK
+359 FQMHADKRQEIK

-390 DTLASSED
+390 DTLAAAED

-419 TKEAVEKMTL
+419 TKESVEKMTI
-429 GLQKLAGEDPSLRLK
+429 GLQKLAGEDPSLRLR
-444 TDQESGQTIL
+444 TDQETGQTIL

-468 LRREYGVD
+468 LKREYNVEA
-476 CNIGAPQVA
+476 NIGAPQVA
-485 YRETITKPHT
+485 YRETITKRHT
-495 EIYTHK
+495 ETYTHK
-501 KQSGGSG
+501 KQTGGSG
-508 QYAEVKVIFEP
+508 QFAEVKIVFEP
-519 AERNAGISFENKVVG
+519 MERNGGIQFENGVVG
-534 GSVPKEYIPA
+534 GAVPREYVPA
-544 VEKGIRVQADTG
+544 VEKGIRNQAETG

-562 TVDFKYSLVDGKYHD
+562 TVDFKYSLIDGKYHD

-609 DVEVT
+609 DVEIT

-622 CVGDLNRRRG
+622 VVGDLNRRRG
-632 MIQSQDSSGSTILV
+632 MIQNQESSGSTVIV

-678 YDPVPRNV
+678 YDPVPRNI
-686 ADEIMKKSAYRRRR
+686 ADEIMAKSA
-700 RGALPPR
+700 
-707 PPPRASPWT
+707 
-716 PLPRK
+716 
-721 KGEAIL
+721 
-727 CIALF
+727 
-732 FLERSVFDHSQAYR
+732 
-746 TSKVGVCRCVM
+746 
-757 CS
+757 

>member
-1 MATSLEK
+1 MEADVPRTTPLEK

-28 ILHYT
+28 ILYYT

-123 RYNVPRIIFINKLD
+123 RYNVPRIIFINKMD

-143 YRAFA
+143 YRAVQS
-148 TLKDKL
+148 LKDKL
-154 DIVALPL
+154 GITVAEL
-161 QLPIGIEDKFVGV
+161 QLPIGAEDQFVGI
-174 VDLIEMKAIVW
+174 VDLVEMKAVVW
-185 EGGDLGAKFHDE
+185 EGGELGAKFHDA
-197 PIPADLEEQAKEYR
+197 PIPDDLKEKAAEYR
-211 QLLLDTAVGVDDKAM
+211 QALLDTALSVDDAAM
-226 EEYFENGDV
+226 EEYFDKGDV
-235 SIETLKRCIKIGTIS
+235 SVETLKRCIKKGTID
-250 GAFRPVLC
+250 GTFRPVLC

-264 KGVQPLLDAVLDYL
+264 KGVQTLLDAVLDYL
-278 PSPIDV
+278 PSPVDV
-284 PGISVAAEEGEEDG
+284 PGIKIAAEEGEDESA
-298 EFSDRR
+298 ERR

-309 PNAPFAGLAFKIIN
+309 DDAPFAGLAFKIIN
-323 DKYGALTFVRVYAG
+323 DKYGTLTFVRVYSG
-337 TLKSG
+337 KLSSG
-342 DTVMNTTKDS
+342 DMVMNTTKDH

-359 FQMHADKRAEIK
+359 YQMHADKRQ
-371 EVSAG
+371 EVTEVYAG

-390 DTLASSED
+390 DTLAGQDD
-398 PVVLERMA
+398 PVILERMA
-406 FPVPVIDISVEPK
+406 FPVPVIDVSVEPK

-429 GLQKLAGEDPSLRLK
+429 ALQKLAGEDPSLRLR

-454 SGMGELHLEIIIDR
+454 SGMGELHLEIIVDR

-476 CNIGAPQVA
+476 AAVGAPQVA
-485 YRETITKPHT
+485 YRETISKAHT
-495 EIYTHK
+495 ETYTHK

-508 QYAEVKVIFEP
+508 QYAEVKVVFEP
-519 AERNAGISFENKVVG
+519 MERNGGVVFENKVVG
-534 GSVPKEYIPA
+534 GSVPREYIPA
-544 VEKGIRVQADTG
+544 VEKGIKVQAQTG

-562 TVDFKYSLVDGKYHD
+562 TVDFKYTLTDGKYHD

-598 KAGPIILEPIM
+598 KAGPVILEPIM

-614 TPQDHVGD
+614 TPPDHVGD
-622 CVGDLNRRRG
+622 VVGDLNRRRG
-632 MIQSQDSSGSTILV
+632 MIQNQEMAATSVVV

-678 YDPVPRNV
+678 YDPVPRNI
-686 ADEIMKKSAYRRRR
+686 ADEIMAKSA
-700 RGALPPR
+700 
-707 PPPRASPWT
+707 
-716 PLPRK
+716 
-721 KGEAIL
+721 
-727 CIALF
+727 
-732 FLERSVFDHSQAYR
+732 
-746 TSKVGVCRCVM
+746 
-757 CS
+757 

>member
-1 MATSLEK
+1 MSTDLSK

-28 ILHYT
+28 ILYYT

-48 TDYMDQER
+48 TDYMEQER

-143 YRAFA
+143 YRAFD
-148 TLKDKL
+148 TLKEKL

-161 QLPIGIEDKFVGV
+161 QLPIGIEDQFIGI
-174 VDLIEMKAIVW
+174 VDLVEMKAIIW
-185 EGGDLGAKFHDE
+185 EGGELGAKFHDA
-197 PIPADLEEQAKEYR
+197 PIPDDLMEKAKEAR
-211 QLLLDTAVGVDDKAM
+211 QNLLDTALSVDDAGM
-226 EEYFENGDV
+226 EEYFEKGDV
-235 SIETLKRCIKIGTIS
+235 AIETLKRAIKTGTIT

-278 PSPIDV
+278 PAPIDV
-284 PGISVAAEEGEEDG
+284 PGISIAAEEGEEDG

-309 PNAPFAGLAFKIIN
+309 PSAPFAGLAFKIIN

-337 TLKSG
+337 TLRTG
-342 DTVMNTTKDS
+342 DTVMNTTKEEKQ
-352 RERIGRM
+352 RVGRM

-384 KDTGTG
+384 KDTTTG
-390 DTLASSED
+390 DTLASMDD

-406 FPVPVIDISVEPK
+406 FPVPVIDISVEPA
-419 TKEAVEKMTL
+419 TKDSVEKMTL
-429 GLQKLAGEDPSLRLK
+429 GLQKLASEDPSLRLK

-468 LRREYGVD
+468 LRREFGVQA
-476 CNIGAPQVA
+476 NVGAPQVA
-485 YRETITKPHT
+485 YRETISKSHT

-508 QYAEVKVIFEP
+508 QYAEVKIVFEP
-519 AERNAGISFENKVVG
+519 TERNTGVVFENKVVG
-534 GSVPKEYIPA
+534 GSIPKEYIPA
-544 VEKGIRVQADTG
+544 VEKGIKVQADTG
-556 VLAGFP
+556 VLAGFQ
-562 TVDFKYSLVDGKYHD
+562 TVDFKYTLVDGKYHD

-598 KAGPIILEPIM
+598 KASPIILEPIM

-614 TPQDHVGD
+614 TPNDHVGD
-622 CVGDLNRRRG
+622 VVGDLNRRRG
-632 MIQSQDSSGSTILV
+632 QIQNQESAGSTVMVRAQIG
-646 RAHVPLKEMFG
+646 RAHV
-657 YISDLRS
+657 
-664 MTKGRASFTMQFHH
+664 
-678 YDPVPRNV
+678 
-686 ADEIMKKSAYRRRR
+686 
-700 RGALPPR
+700 
-707 PPPRASPWT
+707 
-716 PLPRK
+716 
-721 KGEAIL
+721 
-727 CIALF
+727 
-732 FLERSVFDHSQAYR
+732 
-746 TSKVGVCRCVM
+746 
-757 CS
+757 

>member
-1 MATSLEK
+1 MEATVSDSPLAK
-8 IRNIGITA
+8 LRNIGITA

-28 ILHYT
+28 ILYYT
-33 GVSHKIGEVHDGNTT
+33 GVSHRIGEVHDGNTT
-48 TDYMDQER
+48 TDYMAQER

-143 YRAFA
+143 YRAFD
-148 TLKDKL
+148 TLKEKL
-154 DIVALPL
+154 DIIALPL
-161 QLPIGIEDKFVGV
+161 QLPIGVEDGFLGV
-174 VDLIEMKAIVW
+174 VDLVEMKAIIW
-185 EGGDLGAKFHDE
+185 EGGELGAKFHDE
-197 PIPADLEEQAKEYR
+197 PIPADLMEKAKEAR
-211 QLLLDTAVGVDDKAM
+211 QLLLDTALSVDDAGM
-226 EEYFENGDV
+226 EEYFDKGDV
-235 SIETLKRCIKIGTIS
+235 SVETLKRAIKTGTIS

-298 EFSDRR
+298 EHSDRR

-309 PNAPFAGLAFKIIN
+309 PDAPFAGLAFKIIN
-323 DKYGALTFVRVYAG
+323 DKYGTLTFIRVYAG
-337 TLKSG
+337 TLKTG
-342 DTVMNTTKDS
+342 DTVMNTTKDHK
-352 RERIGRM
+352 ERISRM

-371 EVSAG
+371 EVHAG

-390 DTLASSED
+390 DTLASADD

-419 TKEAVEKMTL
+419 TKDSVEKMSI

-485 YRETITKPHT
+485 YRETISKPHT
-495 EIYTHK
+495 ETYTHK

-519 AERNAGISFENKVVG
+519 AERNAGITFVNKTVG

-556 VLAGFP
+556 VLAGFQ
-562 TVDFKYSLVDGKYHD
+562 TVDFTYTLVDGKYHD

-598 KAGPIILEPIM
+598 KASPIILEPIM

-614 TPQDHVGD
+614 TPNDHVGD
-622 CVGDLNRRRG
+622 VVGDLNRRRG
-632 MIQSQDSSGSTILV
+632 MIQNQDSSGSTVIV
-646 RAHVPLKEMFG
+646 HAHVPLKEMFG

-686 ADEIMKKSAYRRRR
+686 AEELVKK
-700 RGALPPR
+700 
-707 PPPRASPWT
+707 AS
-716 PLPRK
+716 
-721 KGEAIL
+721 
-727 CIALF
+727 
-732 FLERSVFDHSQAYR
+732 
-746 TSKVGVCRCVM
+746 
-757 CS
+757 

>member
-1 MATSLEK
+1 MSDLSK

-28 ILHYT
+28 ILYYT
-33 GVSHKIGEVHDGNTT
+33 GVSHRIGEVHEGNTT
-48 TDYMDQER
+48 TDYMEQER

-94 LRVLDGAVFIIEGV
+94 LRVLDGAIFIIEGV

-143 YRAFA
+143 YRAFD
-148 TLKDKL
+148 TLKEKL

-161 QLPIGIEDKFVGV
+161 QLPIGVEENFLGV
-174 VDLIEMKAIVW
+174 VDLVEMKAIIW
-185 EGGDLGAKFHDE
+185 EGGELGAKFHDE
-197 PIPADLEEQAKEYR
+197 AIPAELAEKAAEAR
-211 QLLLDTAVGVDDKAM
+211 QLLLDTALSVDNEAM
-226 EEYFENGDV
+226 EEYFDKGDV
-235 SIETLKRCIKIGTIS
+235 DVSTLKRCIKAGAIS

-278 PSPIDV
+278 PAPDDV
-284 PGISVAAEEGEEDG
+284 EGIRVAAEEGQED
-298 EFSDRR
+298 
-304 RIKAD
+304 AD
-309 PNAPFAGLAFKIIN
+309 PSLRRLIKVDPKGNFSGLAFKIIN
-323 DKYGALTFVRVYAG
+323 DKYGTLTFVRVYSG
-337 TLKSG
+337 SLKSG
-342 DTVMNTTKDS
+342 DQVMNTTKDHK
-352 RERIGRM
+352 ERIGRM

-371 EVSAG
+371 EVQAG

-390 DTLASSED
+390 DTLADAAD

-429 GLQKLAGEDPSLRLK
+429 ALQKLAGEDPSLRLK
-444 TDQESGQTIL
+444 TDQETGQTIL

-476 CNIGAPQVA
+476 ANIGAPQVA
-485 YRETITKPHT
+485 YRETISKPHVET
-495 EIYTHK
+495 YTHK

-508 QYAEVKVIFEP
+508 QYAEVKIEFAPV
-519 AERNAGISFENKVVG
+519 ERNAGISFENKVVG
-534 GSVPKEYIPA
+534 GTVPKEYIPA
-544 VEKGIRVQADTG
+544 VEKGIKVQASTG

-562 TVDFKYSLVDGKYHD
+562 TVDFKYTLLDGKYHD

-598 KAGPIILEPIM
+598 RASPVILEPIM
-609 DVEVT
+609 DVECT

-622 CVGDLNRRRG
+622 VVGDLNRRRG
-632 MIQSQDSSGSTILV
+632 QIQNQESSGSTVLV
-646 RAHVPLKEMFG
+646 RAQVPLKEMFG
-657 YISDLRS
+657 YISHLRS

-678 YDPVPRNV
+678 YDPVPRNI
-686 ADEIMKKSAYRRRR
+686 ADEIMSKSA
-700 RGALPPR
+700 
-707 PPPRASPWT
+707 
-716 PLPRK
+716 
-721 KGEAIL
+721 
-727 CIALF
+727 
-732 FLERSVFDHSQAYR
+732 
-746 TSKVGVCRCVM
+746 
-757 CS
+757 

>member
-1 MATSLEK
+1 MSGTTSLDK

-28 ILHYT
+28 ILYYT
-33 GVSHKIGEVHDGNTT
+33 GVSHRIGEVHDGNTT
-48 TDYMDQER
+48 TDYMEQER

-143 YRAFA
+143 YRAFD
-148 TLKDKL
+148 TLKEKL

-161 QLPIGIEDKFVGV
+161 QLPIGIEDGFVGV
-174 VDLIEMKAIVW
+174 VDLVEMKAIIW
-185 EGGDLGAKFHDE
+185 EGGELGAKFHDE
-197 PIPADLEEQAKEYR
+197 EIPADLADKAAEAR
-211 QLLLDTAVGVDDKAM
+211 QLLLDTALSVDTEAM
-226 EEYFENGDV
+226 EEYFDKGDV
-235 SIETLKRCIKIGTIS
+235 DVATLKRCIKAGAIS
-250 GAFRPVLC
+250 GVFRPVLC

-278 PSPIDV
+278 PSPVDV
-284 PGISVAAEEGEEDG
+284 PGIKVAEEEGDDETTE
-298 EFSDRR
+298 R
-304 RIKAD
+304 RIIPANV
-309 PNAPFAGLAFKIIN
+309 NAPFAGLAFKIIN
-323 DKYGALTFVRVYAG
+323 DKYGTLTFVRVYAG
-337 TLKSG
+337 SLKSG
-342 DTVMNTTKDS
+342 DTVQNTTKEH

-371 EVSAG
+371 EVHAG

-390 DTLASSED
+390 DTLASAED

-419 TKEAVEKMTL
+419 TKDGVEKMTL
-429 GLQKLAGEDPSLRLK
+429 GLAKLAGEDPSLRLK
-444 TDQESGQTIL
+444 TDQETGQIIL
-454 SGMGELHLEIIIDR
+454 SGMGELHLEIIVDR

-476 CNIGAPQVA
+476 ANIGAPQVA
-485 YRETITKPHT
+485 YRETISRAHT
-495 EIYTHK
+495 ETYTHK
-501 KQSGGSG
+501 KQTGGSG
-508 QYAEVKVIFEP
+508 QFAEVKIIFEP
-519 AERNAGISFENKVVG
+519 LERNSGVVFENKVVG
-534 GSVPKEYIPA
+534 GTVPKEYIPA
-544 VEKGIRVQADTG
+544 VEKGIRNQADTG
-556 VLAGFP
+556 VLAGFQ
-562 TVDFKYSLVDGKYHD
+562 TVDFKYTLIDGKYHD

-584 FEIAAKACFREGMK
+584 FEIASKACFREGMK
-598 KAGPIILEPIM
+598 RASPIILEPIM

-622 CVGDLNRRRG
+622 VVGDLNRRRG
-632 MIQSQDSSGSTILV
+632 TIQSQESSGSTVIV
-646 RAHVPLKEMFG
+646 RGHVPLKEMFG
-657 YISDLRS
+657 YISQLRG

-678 YDPVPRNV
+678 YDPVPRNI
-686 ADEIMKKSAYRRRR
+686 ADEIMTKSA
-700 RGALPPR
+700 
-707 PPPRASPWT
+707 
-716 PLPRK
+716 
-721 KGEAIL
+721 
-727 CIALF
+727 
-732 FLERSVFDHSQAYR
+732 
-746 TSKVGVCRCVM
+746 
-757 CS
+757 